1 MNIRQILKLKPL
13 LKDFWQFS
21 PSRTL
26 LVLALMLLSSL
37 TASIGI
43 VFIVPLLQAIQ
54 IDIGSS
60 LSNDIGNKINS
71 VFNGLGVTLNLLT
84 VLIVYL
90 TIIIIKGLI
99 SFASSVLSTK
109 LQSNFIV
116 SLRDKHYRELFQTK
130 WQFLNQE
137 HMADFIRLITGQVEM
152 VGFCLQQVLS
162 LCNNLILVCVYLG
175 LAIIVSPQLTL
186 LAMALALILVIVML
200 PINSLIHRSG
210 MKELS
215 ANTNIFR
222 QIFEQISHLKIIKSF
237 SAEDACLEKMH
248 AENQLLEK
256 QQIQFTIYNSL
267 TRFIN
272 LVGAA
277 TIFTLLFYTA
287 INILELPIANLL
299 VVLFI
304 FSRLMPQVS
313 TLQSTVMQLIHQA
326 PSYTDLLVK
335 SAELRNNAEITQH
348 SISKEPEQLNFNSE
362 ITLKHMAYSYPNTDK
377 YAITNVNSVIKK
389 NQSVAITGPSGV
401 GKSTIAD
408 ILSGLLLPDSGEI
421 SIDGVNIDEQNQYAL
436 RNKVAYVTQETYLFH
451 QTVRENLTWLFKND
465 STEEQLWNALK
476 LASADNFVNELPEGL
491 DTLIGDNGIKL
502 SGGERQRIALARAL
516 LAKPEILILDEATSA
531 LDRDNELKIRDALIN
546 LEGQLTI
553 IVIAHNDTTI
563 EHISHRINLV
573 EPA

>member
-1 MNIRQILKLKPL
+1 MNFRQILKLKPL

-21 PSRTL
+21 PRRILCVIT
-26 LVLALMLLSSL
+26 LMLASSL

-43 VFIVPLLQAIQ
+43 IFIVPLLQAIQ

-71 VFNGLGVTLNLLT
+71 VFNGLGITLNLLA
-84 VLIVYL
+84 VLTIYL
-90 TIIIIKGLI
+90 TVIIIKGLI
-99 SFASSVLSTK
+99 SFASSILSTK
-109 LQSNFIV
+109 LQSDFIV

-137 HMADFIRLITGQVEM
+137 HMADFIRLVTGQVEM

-162 LCNNLILVCVYLG
+162 LCSNLILVSVYLG

-186 LAMALALILVIVML
+186 LAMALAVLLVIVML
-200 PINSLIHRSG
+200 PVNALIHRSG
-210 MKELS
+210 MKELL

-237 SAEDACLEKMH
+237 SAEDVCIEKMH
-248 AENQLLEK
+248 VENQLLEK
-256 QQIQFTIYNSL
+256 QQIKFTLYNSL

-287 INILELPIANLL
+287 INVLELPIANLL
-299 VVLFI
+299 VVLFV

-313 TLQSTVMQLIHQA
+313 GLQSTVMQLIHQA
-326 PSYTDLLVK
+326 PNYTDLLAK

-348 SISKEPEQLNFNSE
+348 SLSKEPEQLSFNSD
-362 ITLKHMAYSYPNTDK
+362 ITLKHIAYTYPNTDK
-377 YAITNVNSVIKK
+377 YAINDVNAVIKK

-408 ILSGLLLPDSGEI
+408 ILAGLLLPDSGEI
-421 SIDGVNIDEQNQYAL
+421 SIDSVNIDEQNQYAL

-451 QTVRENLTWLFKND
+451 DTVRENLTWLFKDNLN
-465 STEEQLWNALK
+465 EEQLWNALE
-476 LASADNFVNELPEGL
+476 LAAADNFVKQLPEGL

-516 LAKPEILILDEATSA
+516 LSKPKILILDEATSA
-531 LDRDNELKIRDALIN
+531 LDRENELKIRDALVN

-563 EHISHRINLV
+563 EHIAHRINLTESV
-573 EPA
+573 